1 MKVSL
6 KQYISILLSLALLL
20 QIFTISTNAINR
32 DENTI
37 ENYNYL
43 VYTNNLILNEYSAE
57 INGSIYSVE
66 SINYTGDKECKING
80 VLNTKDG
87 TIKNI
92 YTENVINSKQNFP
105 DFKDKLNNDIY
116 YKETYNSDILLSDM
130 QYDLSKSLSVEG
142 NLSLD
147 QVTFINSGYIKAD
160 GNIKYNALNDE
171 KNAYTSFLYS
181 ENGNVTI
188 QGTNI
193 VINGIIYAPKGKV
206 ELNAKNLIINGMIIA
221 DKVEFNGT
229 NIKFNKLDDTSILN
243 FKPEIDI
250 KIIGEQKQNR
260 KLTLSISEN
269 DDMERFIK
277 DKTIWEITSLENK
290 NDDSV
295 CIDDDNSNAYNQ
307 NLIIKKSGKYLVRV
321 TLFTDK
327 NSYTYEK
334 NISISKD
341 IEPISGFYSE
351 DTFYRTAE
359 NSTAIIKA
367 NDTSYSS
374 DFDNIQNRKW
384 SIIFDSDN
392 DGDFDDEEEC
402 IVSNENNRV
411 FSYTTSHIGKYKIKL
426 QTKEYFDNTIEK
438 FIDSKD
444 YLTNETQKIIT
455 VDNKSPSTNLSI
467 EKSKKIDLVFTVGT
481 SETNKINE
489 YNQKIN
495 EIKSSLENKGF
506 DVSVSTVETAILT
519 AQDKFSWKEYD
530 HINYADN
537 YVPSIEKH
545 ILYQNNN
552 IIMMGYGYAP
562 LKDFLFVED
571 NNPSQ
576 KILSFDIQRDNN
588 NWHTMEGGGFLFNSS
603 IDDGYLT
610 GYCILL
616 TQQGLKLI
624 YLKGLN
630 VENLQNGN
638 PSLLQNGGK
647 VLISVSVG
655 NVLDNH
661 KIKIIADSKN
671 ISVWDNDKLVIDNF
685 PLTEMATGYGYG
697 HITSHISHS
706 CSQQSYFTFGNIKME
721 TVNGD
726 NLSDILNDYKWTSSN
741 NRFVINLSD
750 NMVQDLKTNF
760 QISETAK
767 ALIEKDICF
776 IGLGK
781 DESISQYQKL
791 LKSTEGVCFENNDI
805 NFAAESIEGYILSKS
820 LEKNYTIDKYITT
833 EDSIKYI
840 DNYNDIENDPKYESI
855 YNYIYNPNVFKNSNN
870 D

>member
-647 VLISVSVG
+647 VLTSVSVG

-697 HITSHISHS
+697 PITSHISHS